1 MNLHQA
7 TVGTFLYLTVN
18 PCFGGS
24 SQLRCYY
31 CDASILS
38 ACDDPPVKAVLP
50 SVECREPPA
59 HVVSRDG
66 QSVTDFVLSRSRDGQ
81 FNGVTLV
88 TNILLREIPREA
100 ELTDQEYTFYCG
112 KITLKSGDNE
122 SMQRRCLPVK
132 KDILDVCNFIKE
144 EIDERIQVT
153 GCSLCDADLCNSS
166 NKILISCTLILF
178 NMIRLFIF

>member
-1 MNLHQA
+1 MAKLDTSLYA
-7 TVGTFLYLTVN
+7 VLFLIVVTLNFN

-112 KITLKSGDNE
+112 KITLKSGMYAFVTVCAIKNG
-122 SMQRRCLPVK
+122 RRVEKSRERNYLQNPSEYVPENVSNFMN
-132 KDILDVCNFIKE
+132 ILH
-144 EIDERIQVT
+144 
-153 GCSLCDADLCNSS
+153 LL
-166 NKILISCTLILF
+166 L
-178 NMIRLFIF
+178 